1 MLSRLFVTLFCPILE
16 KSRGVLSFIWMVV
29 WNLSLPSIFLSG
41 EEAMPGQPVI
51 IKIWCREEDLQH
63 TAGLVSWTVGHRI
76 EIPVEVANTPN
87 TYFFVII
94 EVEQY
99 DDENAV
105 RKSMG
110 FDIISKVSG
119 VIDWEILPQNQLSG
133 ALEVSDAD
141 QLLLKLLDDLPLPIS
156 IIRRSDGIYTWK
168 WQRAN
173 GQAET
178 CLDAVKAA
186 LAHVMRSYTLIR
198 SELID

>member
-1 MLSRLFVTLFCPILE
+1 MHRCGSVSGNLR
-16 KSRGVLSFIWMVV
+16 RNSFILRVSFAPSERLKQASIESGAMPANVFHTMYHAFPHLLRESRDV
-29 WNLSLPSIFLSG
+29 HVNGFLQPILPSIFLSG

-76 EIPVEVANTPN
+76 EIPVDVANTPN

-110 FDIISKVSG
+110 FD
-119 VIDWEILPQNQLSG
+119 
-133 ALEVSDAD
+133 
-141 QLLLKLLDDLPLPIS
+141 
-156 IIRRSDGIYTWK
+156 
-168 WQRAN
+168 
-173 GQAET
+173 
-178 CLDAVKAA
+178 
-186 LAHVMRSYTLIR
+186 
-198 SELID
+198 